1 MRRALDRGLV
11 VFLLVSFPVGAFP
24 QSAVP
29 AKTDT
34 TPSGLAVPLR
44 SVATEQAPKAAGP
57 YSQAV
62 IVGGFLFVS
71 GQLPIDPK
79 TGDLVTGGFEQSAE
93 RVLDNL
99 EAILKA
105 EGLSFAD
112 VVKTTVYLVK
122 ADDFAAM
129 NGVYA
134 RRMGENKPARSAVV
148 VAGLPKGAPLEID
161 LVARTKR

>member
-1 MRRALDRGLV
+1 MREALHRFLM
-11 VFLLVSFPVGAFP
+11 VFLLVSFPA
-24 QSAVP
+24 AVFSQVAAP

-34 TPSGLAVPLR
+34 GGAATSLRAV
-44 SVATEQAPKAAGP
+44 TTDQAPKAVGP

-62 IVGGFLFVS
+62 IAGGLLFAS

-79 TGDLVTGGFEQSAE
+79 TGDLVAGGIEQSAE
-93 RVLDNL
+93 RILNNL
-99 EAILKA
+99 EAVLKA

-122 ADDFAAM
+122 ADDFGAM

-134 RRMGENKPARSAVV
+134 RRMGDSKPARSSII

-161 LVARTKR
+161 LVARMRR